1 MIVKFKDSESSEK
14 RLSGPGQGTL
24 LAGIEYLVS
33 SNDCAEGTVSDEDK
47 FRYYDDLNLIEL
59 IVLSD
64 KLVSYNFQHHIPSD
78 LPVDHK
84 FLPPAT
90 FNMQRYLD
98 EICNWTDLNLM
109 KLNEVKSN

>member
-24 LAGIEYLVS
+24 LAGIEYLTS
-33 SNDCAEGTVSDEDK
+33 SNDCAEGTVSDKDK

-64 KLVSYNFQHHIPSD
+64 NLVSYDFQHHIPSD

-84 FLPPAT
+84 YLLSAF
-90 FNMQRYLD
+90 FNMQEYLD
-98 EICNWTDLNLM
+98 KICNWTNPNFM
-109 KLNEVKSN
+109 K